1 MNSSLA
7 PGHLVLWGGRD
18 HLGQD
23 LLVTLGACALR
34 H

>member
-1 MNSSLA
+1 MSSPLA
-7 PGHLVLWGGRD
+7 PGHLVPWGGRD

-23 LLVTLGACALR
+23 LLVTLGACALP